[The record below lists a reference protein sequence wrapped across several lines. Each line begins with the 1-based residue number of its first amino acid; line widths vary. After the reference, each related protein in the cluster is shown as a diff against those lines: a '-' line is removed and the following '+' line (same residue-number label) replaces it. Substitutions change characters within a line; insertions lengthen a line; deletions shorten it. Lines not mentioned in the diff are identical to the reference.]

1 MPTCL
6 ASLAL
11 SITSQQQRFFDTRPR
26 DRSTGEK
33 VISAIQMMSPES
45 HPTFPV
51 PTAMSLSTMT
61 TLHAR
66 QLTLRAGRTPLTALS
81 FRLGPARRLLSYSP
95 IRKAS
100 ETNPST
106 SSLAPSSRLARAYP
120 RLVQLSARTGV
131 PLPSLGISFL
141 ILHELTAFIPLI
153 LFFYLFQAIGVG
165 VGLLSWIRGT
175 AGVEA
180 DTATNSTGNTEPA
193 TGAQHIGGTTGKTET
208 AGAGARWK
216 GVVRGWYEEGEK
228 RVERVGKKYGIL
240 GYDKLDKSIS
250 AAPTGIDR
258 AIGEAVSTEVGK
270 DIQHSGATGSKA
282 AEAVANAISAYVVV
296 KVSSDRLLTGGVST
310 RPDCRLYY
318 LCV

>member
-1 MPTCL
+1 MP
-6 ASLAL
+6 
-11 SITSQQQRFFDTRPR
+11 
-26 DRSTGEK
+26 
-33 VISAIQMMSPES
+33 
-45 HPTFPV
+45 
-51 PTAMSLSTMT
+51 LSTMT
-61 TLHAR
+61 TIHAR
-66 QLTLRAGRTPLTALS
+66 QLTLRAGRTPLTVVSL
-81 FRLGPARRLLSYSP
+81 RLQPAHRFLSYSH

-106 SSLAPSSRLARAYP
+106 ASLAPSSRLARAYP

-180 DTATNSTGNTEPA
+180 DSAEDHTRGTGSTTN
-193 TGAQHIGGTTGKTET
+193 AQQVGGTTGKTET
-208 AGAGARWK
+208 ADTGARWK

-240 GYDKLDKSIS
+240 GYDKLDRSII
-250 AAPTGIDR
+250 TGVDR
-258 AIGEAVSTEVGK
+258 VDGEAASTEVGK

-296 KVSSDRLLTGGVST
+296 KVSSDRLLK
-310 RPDCRLYY
+310 
-318 LCV
+318 